1 MKYNIKWLQFD
12 NNDFKQFIKDCKDI
26 IMPIKPKADIVLKR
40 KFIEDVIS
48 EDVGRGD
55 LFSRISHSKEIR
67 AYIIA
72 KSDGVLAGVEYIDA
86 MANIY
91 NVKLDWQ
98 LSDGDSFKKGE
109 KLLYISGESKTIL
122 SLERS
127 ILDIVLHASS
137 IATLT
142 SKFVQ
147 KVKPY
152 GVKLLD
158 TRKTRPLL
166 REFEKY
172 AVRCGGGI
180 NHRMGLDDCL
190 MLKDTHLKTIDNL
203 QEFMKEVR
211 EKIPFTSKVEIE
223 CESLDMVKEA
233 MSAGADIVM
242 CDNMPNSEIVK
253 VVEFRDKN
261 YPHILLEAS
270 GNVSLET
277 IEDIAKTGV
286 DAISSGSLIHQA
298 NWIDLSMKVEDV

>member
-1 MKYNIKWLQFD
+1 MLKENFL
-12 NNDFKQFIKDCKDI
+12 
-26 IMPIKPKADIVLKR
+26 KALVA
-40 KFIEDVIS
+40 

-55 LFSRISHSKEIR
+55 LFSRFSEAKEIR

-72 KSDGVLAGVEYIDA
+72 KSDGVFAGEEYIKTFAD
-86 MANIY
+86 MY
-91 NVKLDWQ
+91 D
-98 LSDGDSFKKGE
+98 LSLQMEVDDGE
-109 KLLYISGESKTIL
+109 KFKEGKKLLFISGNSKTIL

-142 SKFVQ
+142 AQYVDAIKDT
-147 KVKPY
+147 

-190 MLKDTHLKTIDNL
+190 MLKDTHLQTIDDL
-203 QEFMKEVR
+203 DAFMQEVR
-211 EKIPFTSKVEIE
+211 QKIPFTAKVEIE
-223 CESLDMVKEA
+223 CESLEMVKRA

-242 CDNMPNSEIVK
+242 CDNMSIEEMIEVVK
-253 VVEFRDKN
+253 YRNEH
-261 YPHILLEAS
+261 YGHILLEAS
-270 GNVSLET
+270 GNVTLNT
-277 IEDIAKTGV
+277 IKAIATTGV
-286 DAISSGSLIHQA
+286 DAISSGAIIHQA
-298 NWIDLSMKVEDV
+298 NWIDLSMKVEN